1 MKEKKKFKETAVGKF
16 LSEKVPD
23 VAKLVG
29 EAIPDKGVLGFVR
42 NLVMSKQDLP
52 PEDQL
57 EFDKLMHEYE
67 KEMFALEVQDKD
79 SARDREIEFIKATGH
94 ADRFQYFIGG
104 LAVVTACSV
113 IYFLLFREIPK
124 SNEHVIMLF
133 IGELLGI
140 VTGIYGYHYGS
151 SMGSRLKDMR
161 GR

>member
-1 MKEKKKFKETAVGKF
+1 MKDKKKFKETAVGKF
-16 LSEKVPD
+16 LSEKVPGVLD
-23 VAKLVG
+23 VIDDYFPPAKVLTALVG
-29 EAIPDKGVLGFVR
+29 K
-42 NLVMSKQDLP
+42 NLP
-52 PEDQL
+52 PEDQI
-57 EFDKLMHEYE
+57 EFEKLLKQHE
-67 KEMFALEVQDKD
+67 KEMYALEVQDKD
-79 SARDREIEFIKATGH
+79 SARDREIEFIRATGH